1 MFSLNEIK
9 MWEKKNNNNNRK
21 QTTKQKNFSNQMEK
35 FATNQRFP
43 RQKDEG
49 LQFT

>member
-1 MFSLNEIK
+1 
-9 MWEKKNNNNNRK
+9 
-21 QTTKQKNFSNQMEK
+21 MEK

-49 LQFT
+49 LQFTWKVLKIFQSSTALTD